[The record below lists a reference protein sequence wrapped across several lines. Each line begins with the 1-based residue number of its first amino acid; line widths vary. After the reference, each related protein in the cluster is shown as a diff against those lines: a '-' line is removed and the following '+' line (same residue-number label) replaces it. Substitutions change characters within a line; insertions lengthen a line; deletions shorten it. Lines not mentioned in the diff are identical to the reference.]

1 MTSTPTDAAPGVDTP
16 GVAAPQDPQLEARL
30 RTTGLSAVL
39 EEAIRPGCE
48 RVVTYLADP
57 TATGSRSSYA
67 AWLRRQVHAWSELR
81 LPAVSVAA
89 VDWPLASVRPQCLD
103 VVGLLIADLRELNPR
118 LRPTIVPRQ
127 ASGVELPQP
136 GIVIASVYLCVRLA
150 AAPAR
155 LLDAA
160 RAVTEGP
167 THLHSAT
174 RYLARC
180 ADLAERA
187 PGLRREIDSWSTSA
201 GPVQTQLAVLTARS
215 YAHRL
220 AEALDARVSA
230 GW

>member
-1 MTSTPTDAAPGVDTP
+1 MTSTPTDAPLSVDAPH
-16 GVAAPQDPQLEARL
+16 DPHLEAWL

-39 EEAIRPGCE
+39 AEVTRPGCE
-48 RVVTYLADP
+48 RVTAHLAGP
-57 TATGSRSSYA
+57 AATESRVAYA
-67 AWLRRQVHAWSELR
+67 AWLRHQVHAWGEVR

-89 VDWPLASVRPQCLD
+89 LDWPLASVRPQCLD

-118 LRPTIVPRQ
+118 MRPTVVPHR
-127 ASGVELPQP
+127 ATSVELPQP
-136 GIVIASVYLCVRLA
+136 GVVVAAVDLCVRLA

-155 LLDAA
+155 LLEAA
-160 RAVTEGP
+160 RALTEGP

-187 PGLRREIDSWSTSA
+187 PGLQREIDRWAGTA
-201 GPVQTQLAVLTARS
+201 GPVQTRLAVLTAAS
-215 YAHRL
+215 LADRL
-220 AEALDARVSA
+220 AHALDARVRT